1 MISSGPG
8 RVRAALLLAALC
20 LSGTVSAAP
29 SITSARVAPGADAT
43 RLTLESSTPLTY
55 RMFTIPDPARVV
67 VDIESTEDLRVLESL
82 ASQVSAGDP
91 LVKAVRVGRFR
102 PGILRVVIDLKA
114 DAQPKSTQMK
124 PEGRAAPH
132 RTLHRAMHLLVLE
145 LLPRERKDAVMALLE
160 SKAAQ
165 STANPA
171 PATPETAN
179 DHAAPADRAPAVAA
193 PPEPP
198 PAASAR
204 VPDAIPESPSPAMAK
219 KTEKPADSPSDK
231 LQTKPGTPP
240 VAARS
245 ATVEAPA
252 ARSATVEA
260 PAARSATVE
269 APAARSATVE
279 APAARS
285 ATVEPT
291 AAKPATVEPSAAEP
305 RVERL
310 VTVAVDAGHGGED
323 PGAKGHNGTFEKHVT
338 LAIAR
343 KLKEV
348 VDGMPNMR
356 AVLVRDADYF
366 VPLQARVVKARAVQA
381 DLFVSIHAD
390 AFVKPNARGSSVFA
404 LSERGATSAA
414 ARWIAKRENDADL
427 IGGVNIDVPDP
438 FLKKVLLDLSQTAT
452 INDSLKLGRAVLGEL
467 GAVNSLHKARVEQA
481 GFAVLKAPDMPS
493 ILIETAFISNP
504 EEEARLTDE
513 AYQEKLARAIAGGIK
528 RYFARNPPLAR
539 AHLARSDTPGPLP
552 GLAAE
557 SADAGSRSRAA
568 AGGATGM
575 QFAVFDANSLGDQ
588 PTRTPRG
595 ESGRLAGRSS
605 ATKKPLV
612 ARSGARSA
620 PSCKVDMRK
629 ASRLPCPSGPAALRT
644 RR

>member
-1 MISSGPG
+1 MMVSGPRHAWAARG
-8 RVRAALLLAALC
+8 CAALMLAALC

-29 SITSARVAPGADAT
+29 SITAARVAPGAGTT

-82 ASQVSAGDP
+82 ASQVSAVDP

-102 PGILRVVIDLKA
+102 PGILRVVIDLKT
-114 DAQPKSTQMK
+114 DAQPKSTQQK
-124 PEGRAAPH
+124 PEGRTAAPH
-132 RTLHRAMHLLVLE
+132 RMVLE
-145 LLPRERKDAVMALLE
+145 LVPREQKDAVMALLDA
-160 SKAAQ
+160 KAAQ
-165 STANPA
+165 VA
-171 PATPETAN
+171 PP
-179 DHAAPADRAPAVAA
+179 AAPAAPEPAIDRAPPADRGSAGTVPSENPPSSART
-193 PPEPP
+193 PDTTPEPP
-198 PAASAR
+198 P
-204 VPDAIPESPSPAMAK
+204 PAIAK
-219 KTEKPADSPSDK
+219 KTDKPADTAPDK
-231 LQTKPGTPP
+231 SQAKPVATP
-240 VAARS
+240 VAAKPS
-245 ATVEAPA
+245 
-252 ARSATVEA
+252 
-260 PAARSATVE
+260 
-269 APAARSATVE
+269 
-279 APAARS
+279 
-285 ATVEPT
+285 TVEP
-291 AAKPATVEPSAAEP
+291 PAAEQ

-366 VPLQARVVKARAVQA
+366 VPLQARVVKARSVQA

-467 GAVNSLHKARVEQA
+467 GTVNSLHKSRVEQA

-504 EEEARLTDE
+504 EEEARLTDD

-552 GLAAE
+552 GVAE
-557 SADAGSRSRAA
+557 SAETGGRGRSVSA
-568 AGGATGM
+568 AGTGM
-575 QFAVFDANSLGDQ
+575 QFAVFDASRLGDR
-588 PTRTPRG
+588 PARSMPPRA
-595 ESGRLAGRSS
+595 ESRPLAERSTG
-605 ATKKPLV
+605 TKKPV
-612 ARSGARSA
+612 ATSPGKRSTSA
-620 PSCKVDMRK
+620 CKVDVAKK
-629 ASRLPCPSGPAALRT
+629 ATRPRSCPSSPAARPP

>member
-29 SITSARVAPGADAT
+29 SITAARVVPGADTT
-43 RLTLESSTPLTY
+43 RLTLESSTPLNY
-55 RMFTIPDPARVV
+55 RMFTIPDPSRVV

-82 ASQVSAGDP
+82 ASQVSSGDP
-91 LVKAVRVGRFR
+91 FVKAVRVGRFR

-114 DAQPKSTQMK
+114 DAQPKATQQK

-132 RTLHRAMHLLVLE
+132 RAMHRVVLE
-145 LLPRERKDAVMALLE
+145 LLPRDRNDAVMALLE
-160 SKAAQ
+160 SRAAPPA
-165 STANPA
+165 ANPA
-171 PATPETAN
+171 PATPDPAI
-179 DHAAPADRAPAVAA
+179 DRAAPADRAAAVAVA
-193 PPEPP
+193 PELP
-198 PAASAR
+198 PATSPRA
-204 VPDAIPESPSPAMAK
+204 PDAIPEAPSPPVAK
-219 KTEKPADSPSDK
+219 KTDKPADSTPDRSQPKPS
-231 LQTKPGTPP
+231 TPP
-240 VAARS
+240 VAAKN
-245 ATVEAPA
+245 
-252 ARSATVEA
+252 
-260 PAARSATVE
+260 
-269 APAARSATVE
+269 
-279 APAARS
+279 
-285 ATVEPT
+285 ATVEP
-291 AAKPATVEPSAAEP
+291 PVVEP

-366 VPLQARVVKARAVQA
+366 VPLQARVVKARSVQA

-504 EEEARLTDE
+504 EEEARLTDD
-513 AYQEKLARAIAGGIK
+513 AYQERLARAIAGGIK

-552 GLAAE
+552 GLSE
-557 SADAGSRSRAA
+557 SADAGGRSRSVTATT
-568 AGGATGM
+568 TGM
-575 QFAVFDANSLGDQ
+575 QFAVFDANSLGDR
-588 PTRTPRG
+588 PARAIPPRG
-595 ESGRLAGRSS
+595 ESDPLAGRSS
-605 ATKKPLV
+605 ATKKSVITRLA
-612 ARSGARSA
+612 ARPTPA
-620 PSCKVDMRK
+620 CKVDVRK
-629 ASRLPCPSGPAALRT
+629 ATRLPCASGPAALRT

>member
-1 MISSGPG
+1 MFPGPR
-8 RVRAALLLAALC
+8 RVLAALLLAALC
-20 LSGTVSAAP
+20 LSGTVGAAP
-29 SITSARVAPGADAT
+29 SITAARVAPGPDTT
-43 RLTLESSTPLTY
+43 RFTLESSAPLTY
-55 RMFTIPDPARVV
+55 RMFTIADPARVV
-67 VDIESTEDLRVLESL
+67 VDIESTEDFRMLESL
-82 ASQVSAGDP
+82 ATQVSAGDP
-91 LVKAVRVGRFR
+91 FVKAIRVGRFR
-102 PGILRVVIDLKA
+102 PGILRVVIDLKT
-114 DAQPKSTQMK
+114 DAHPKSTQQK
-124 PEGRAAPH
+124 PEGRATTH
-132 RTLHRAMHLLVLE
+132 RMVLE

-160 SKAAQ
+160 SKAAR
-165 STANPA
+165 SAAEAMPA
-171 PATPETAN
+171 PAEPAF
-179 DHAAPADRAPAVAA
+179 DRPAPADRAPAAAA
-193 PPEPP
+193 PVVEPAPVPARSPDAAPEGA
-198 PAASAR
+198 PAA
-204 VPDAIPESPSPAMAK
+204 VAK
-219 KTEKPADSPSDK
+219 KTEKPAEGSAHEKSQVK
-231 LQTKPGTPP
+231 AGTAP
-240 VAARS
+240 VAAR
-245 ATVEAPA
+245 
-252 ARSATVEA
+252 
-260 PAARSATVE
+260 
-269 APAARSATVE
+269 
-279 APAARS
+279 
-285 ATVEPT
+285 
-291 AAKPATVEPSAAEP
+291 PSVAEP
-305 RVERL
+305 PMAETRVERL

-366 VPLQARVVKARAVQA
+366 VPLQARVVKARSVQA

-414 ARWIAKRENDADL
+414 ARWIAKRENEADL

-493 ILIETAFISNP
+493 ILVETAFISNP

-552 GLAAE
+552 GIAE
-557 SADAGSRSRAA
+557 SVDAGGRNRAGSAA
-568 AGGATGM
+568 AGTGM
-575 QFAVFDANSLGDQ
+575 QFAVFDPAAMADRPSRAAPPRAEPRPSKVR
-588 PTRTPRG
+588 PTITT
-595 ESGRLAGRSS
+595 
-605 ATKKPLV
+605 TKKPALTGAN
-612 ARSGARSA
+612 ARSTTA
-620 PSCKVDMRK
+620 CKVDVRK
-629 ASRLPCPSGPAALRT
+629 VARRHCPSGPAAHAP

>member
-1 MISSGPG
+1 MMFSGSR

-20 LSGTVSAAP
+20 LSGTVGAAP
-29 SITSARVAPGADAT
+29 SITAARVAPGPDTT
-43 RLTLESSTPLTY
+43 RFTLESSTPLTY

-67 VDIESTEDLRVLESL
+67 VDIESTEDFRVLESL
-82 ASQVSAGDP
+82 ATQVTAADP
-91 LVKAVRVGRFR
+91 FVKAVRVGRFR
-102 PGILRVVIDLKA
+102 PGILRVVIDLKT
-114 DAQPKSTQMK
+114 DAQPKSTQQRSD
-124 PEGRAAPH
+124 GRTAPH
-132 RTLHRAMHLLVLE
+132 RMVLE

-160 SKAAQ
+160 SKAPQPAAAA
-165 STANPA
+165 SPA
-171 PATPETAN
+171 PAEPAIDRTP
-179 DHAAPADRAPAVAA
+179 PADRTPAAAA
-193 PPEPP
+193 PPAELP
-198 PAASAR
+198 
-204 VPDAIPESPSPAMAK
+204 PSPARHGEVTAETPASAIAR
-219 KTEKPADSPSDK
+219 KTDKPAEGNTADK
-231 LQTKPGTPP
+231 TQARAGTAP
-240 VAARS
+240 VAAK
-245 ATVEAPA
+245 AP
-252 ARSATVEA
+252 TTEPA
-260 PAARSATVE
+260 PV
-269 APAARSATVE
+269 
-279 APAARS
+279 
-285 ATVEPT
+285 
-291 AAKPATVEPSAAEP
+291 EP

-343 KLKEV
+343 KLKEA

-366 VPLQARVVKARAVQA
+366 VPLQARVVKARSVQA

-414 ARWIAKRENDADL
+414 ARWIAKRENEADL

-513 AYQEKLARAIAGGIK
+513 AYQERLARAIAGGIK

-539 AHLARSDTPGPLP
+539 AHLARSDTPAPVAPLT
-552 GLAAE
+552 E
-557 SADAGSRSRAA
+557 SAEVSGRGRSVSGPSGAGL
-568 AGGATGM
+568 
-575 QFAVFDANSLGDQ
+575 QFAVFDPAAMGERPSRAA
-588 PTRTPRG
+588 PPRG
-595 ESGRLAGRSS
+595 ESL
-605 ATKKPLV
+605 
-612 ARSGARSA
+612 RSA
-620 PSCKVDMRK
+620 ERSTTARKPPVAGAPMRSAAVCKVDVRK
-629 ASRLPCPSGPAALRT
+629 SPRRPCPVGPVARAP

>member
-1 MISSGPG
+1 MISSGP
-8 RVRAALLLAALC
+8 RRLRAALLLAALS

-102 PGILRVVIDLKA
+102 PGTLRVVIDLKA

-124 PEGRAAPH
+124 PEDRAAPY

-145 LLPRERKDAVMALLE
+145 LIPRERKDAVMALLD

-171 PATPETAN
+171 PASPETPI

-193 PPEPP
+193 PPELP
-198 PAASAR
+198 PAVSAR
-204 VPDAIPESPSPAMAK
+204 APDALPETPLAALAK

-231 LQTKPGTPP
+231 LQTKTGTLP
-240 VAARS
+240 VAARP
-245 ATVEAPA
+245 ATF
-252 ARSATVEA
+252 
-260 PAARSATVE
+260 
-269 APAARSATVE
+269 
-279 APAARS
+279 
-285 ATVEPT
+285 EPT
-291 AAKPATVEPSAAEP
+291 AAKPATGEPPAAEP

-366 VPLQARVVKARAVQA
+366 VPLQARVVKARSVQA

-504 EEEARLTDE
+504 EEEARLTDD

-539 AHLARSDTPGPLP
+539 AHLARSDTPPPLP
-552 GLAAE
+552 GLAG
-557 SADAGSRSRAA
+557 SPDAGGRSRAVA
-568 AGGATGM
+568 AGATGM
-575 QFAVFDANSLGDQ
+575 QFAVFDADSLGDR
-588 PTRTPRG
+588 PTRATPPRG
-595 ESGRLAGRSS
+595 GSGPIAGRSS

-612 ARSGARSA
+612 ARPGARA
-620 PSCKVDMRK
+620 TPSCKIDIRK

>member
-1 MISSGPG
+1 M
-8 RVRAALLLAALC
+8 LAALC

-29 SITSARVAPGADAT
+29 SITAARVAPGAGTT

-82 ASQVSAGDP
+82 ASQVIGGDP

-102 PGILRVVIDLKA
+102 PGILRVVIDLKT
-114 DAQPKSTQMK
+114 DVQPKATQQK
-124 PEGRAAPH
+124 PEGRTAPH
-132 RTLHRAMHLLVLE
+132 RMVLE
-145 LLPRERKDAVMALLE
+145 LLPREHKDPLMALLE
-160 SKAAQ
+160 AKAPQVAPLAAPVPQ
-165 STANPA
+165 EPA
-171 PATPETAN
+171 IDRAP
-179 DHAAPADRAPAVAA
+179 PADRGPAVAA
-193 PPEPP
+193 PSETPPSSARASDATPEPP
-198 PAASAR
+198 TPT
-204 VPDAIPESPSPAMAK
+204 VAK
-219 KTEKPADSPSDK
+219 KTDKPADTSPDK
-231 LQTKPGTPP
+231 SQAKPVATP
-240 VAARS
+240 VAAKPS
-245 ATVEAPA
+245 
-252 ARSATVEA
+252 
-260 PAARSATVE
+260 
-269 APAARSATVE
+269 
-279 APAARS
+279 
-285 ATVEPT
+285 TVEP
-291 AAKPATVEPSAAEP
+291 PAAEQ

-366 VPLQARVVKARAVQA
+366 VPLQARVVKARSVQA

-467 GAVNSLHKARVEQA
+467 GTVNSLHKSRVEQA

-504 EEEARLTDE
+504 EEEARLTDD

-552 GLAAE
+552 GLAE
-557 SADAGSRSRAA
+557 SAETGGRGRSV
-568 AGGATGM
+568 GAEGTGM
-575 QFAVFDANSLGDQ
+575 QFAVFDASRMGDR
-588 PTRTPRG
+588 PARSMPPRA
-595 ESGRLAGRSS
+595 ESRPSTVRSTG
-605 ATKKPLV
+605 TKKSV
-612 ARSGARSA
+612 AASPRKRTTPACKVEVAKATRP
-620 PSCKVDMRK
+620 PSCP
-629 ASRLPCPSGPAALRT
+629 SRPAARPA

>member
-1 MISSGPG
+1 MRVPG
-8 RVRAALLLAALC
+8 LGCARAGLLAAALW
-20 LSGTVSAAP
+20 LPFSAAAAP
-29 SITSARVAPGADAT
+29 SITAARVAPGPDT
-43 RLTLESSTPLTY
+43 SRLTLESISPLSY

-67 VDIESTEDLRVLESL
+67 VDIESTEDLKVLESL

-91 LVKAVRVGRFR
+91 YVKAVRVGRFK
-102 PGILRVVIDLKA
+102 PGILRVVIDLKT
-114 DAQPKSTQMK
+114 DAHPKSSQQK
-124 PEGRAAPH
+124 PEGRATTH
-132 RTLHRAMHLLVLE
+132 RMVLE

-160 SKAAQ
+160 SRGTRPSADAAPVAPDTGADRAAIPERPPA
-165 STANPA
+165 TATPAAETPA
-171 PATPETAN
+171 PTARPA
-179 DHAAPADRAPAVAA
+179 DAAPEPPAPAVAKRSDKSGETGTHEKA
-193 PPEPP
+193 QAKAASPAVAVRP
-198 PAASAR
+198 PAA
-204 VPDAIPESPSPAMAK
+204 E
-219 KTEKPADSPSDK
+219 
-231 LQTKPGTPP
+231 PP
-240 VAARS
+240 V
-245 ATVEAPA
+245 V
-252 ARSATVEA
+252 
-260 PAARSATVE
+260 
-269 APAARSATVE
+269 
-279 APAARS
+279 
-285 ATVEPT
+285 
-291 AAKPATVEPSAAEP
+291 EP

-366 VPLQARVVKARAVQA
+366 VPLQARVVKARSVQA

-493 ILIETAFISNP
+493 ILVETAFISNP
-504 EEEARLTDE
+504 EEEERLTDE

-539 AHLARSDTPGPLP
+539 AHLARSDTPEPL
-552 GLAAE
+552 A
-557 SADAGSRSRAA
+557 STTDAQEPAGRSRATTA
-568 AGGATGM
+568 AGTGM
-575 QFAVFDANSLGDQ
+575 QFAVFDPASAIDRPARAMPPRSEQRSVVPHRPVGRQSSPARADVRPA
-588 PTRTPRG
+588 PTCKAEAR
-595 ESGRLAGRSS
+595 
-605 ATKKPLV
+605 KV
-612 ARSGARSA
+612 AHRI
-620 PSCKVDMRK
+620 
-629 ASRLPCPSGPAALRT
+629 CPSRPAPHAP

>member
-1 MISSGPG
+1 MMFSGLG
-8 RVRAALLLAALC
+8 RLGTALLLAVLC
-20 LSGTVSAAP
+20 LPGTMFAAP
-29 SITSARVAPGADAT
+29 SITTARVVSGADAT
-43 RLTLESSTPLTY
+43 RLTFESGTPLSY
-55 RMFTIPDPARVV
+55 RMFTIADPARVV
-67 VDIESTEDLRVLESL
+67 VDIESTEDFRVLEGL
-82 ASQVSAGDP
+82 AAQVNAGDP
-91 LVKAVRVGRFR
+91 VVKAVRVGRFR
-102 PGILRVVIDLKA
+102 PGILRVVIDLKV
-114 DAQPKSTQMK
+114 DAQPKSTQQK

-132 RTLHRAMHLLVLE
+132 RMLLE

-160 SKAAQ
+160 SKAPLVA
-165 STANPA
+165 PPGA
-171 PATPETAN
+171 PAMPEPTI
-179 DHAAPADRAPAVAA
+179 DRAPSPDRGPAGTVPSETPPSSART
-193 PPEPP
+193 PDVVPEPP
-198 PAASAR
+198 APTVARKNDKPAEPAPDKAQAKPAA
-204 VPDAIPESPSPAMAK
+204 
-219 KTEKPADSPSDK
+219 T
-231 LQTKPGTPP
+231 P
-240 VAARS
+240 VAAKPS
-245 ATVEAPA
+245 A
-252 ARSATVEA
+252 
-260 PAARSATVE
+260 
-269 APAARSATVE
+269 
-279 APAARS
+279 
-285 ATVEPT
+285 VEP
-291 AAKPATVEPSAAEP
+291 PVVEQ

-366 VPLQARVVKARAVQA
+366 VPLQARVVKARSVQA

-467 GAVNSLHKARVEQA
+467 GAVNSLHKSRVEQA

-493 ILIETAFISNP
+493 ILVETAFISNP

-513 AYQEKLARAIAGGIK
+513 VYQEKLARAIAGGIK

-539 AHLARSDTPGPLP
+539 AHLARSDTPDPLP
-552 GLAAE
+552 PLAE
-557 SADAGSRSRAA
+557 SADAGGRGRAVTA
-568 AGGATGM
+568 AATGM
-575 QFAVFDANSLGDQ
+575 QFAVFDATAMNDR
-588 PTRTPRG
+588 PPRAMPPRG
-595 ESGRLAGRSS
+595 ENRPPLGRSAVAGKPAVVG
-605 ATKKPLV
+605 ATAGSTPGCRVDVRKTNRRPCPPGPV
-612 ARSGARSA
+612 AR
-620 PSCKVDMRK
+620 PS
-629 ASRLPCPSGPAALRT
+629 

>member
-1 MISSGPG
+1 MMFSGLG

-20 LSGTVSAAP
+20 LSGPVAAAP
-29 SITSARVAPGADAT
+29 TITAARVVAGPADTT
-43 RLTLESSTPLTY
+43 RFTLESSSPLTF

-67 VDIESTEDLRVLESL
+67 VDIESTEDFRMLDSL
-82 ASQVSAGDP
+82 ATQVSAADP

-102 PGILRVVIDLKA
+102 PGILRVVIDLKT
-114 DAQPKSTQMK
+114 DAHPRSIQQK
-124 PEGRAAPH
+124 PDGRAAPH
-132 RTLHRAMHLLVLE
+132 RMVLE
-145 LLPRERKDAVMALLE
+145 LQPRERKDAVMALLDTR
-160 SKAAQ
+160 AAQ
-165 STANPA
+165 PAVSA
-171 PATPETAN
+171 PAATAGEPST
-179 DHAAPADRAPAVAA
+179 DHAAPADRTPVVTAPAA
-193 PPEPP
+193 PPPQP
-198 PAASAR
+198 PASSAAR
-204 VPDAIPESPSPAMAK
+204 GPDVPQEPALPATAK
-219 KTEKPADSPSDK
+219 KIEKPADGGAPEKAQAKAGPVAVAASPS
-231 LQTKPGTPP
+231 T
-240 VAARS
+240 A
-245 ATVEAPA
+245 EAPI
-252 ARSATVEA
+252 V
-260 PAARSATVE
+260 
-269 APAARSATVE
+269 
-279 APAARS
+279 
-285 ATVEPT
+285 
-291 AAKPATVEPSAAEP
+291 EP

-323 PGAKGHNGTFEKHVT
+323 PGAKGRNGTFEKHVT

-366 VPLQARVVKARAVQA
+366 VPLQARVVKARSVQA

-467 GAVNSLHKARVEQA
+467 GAVNSLHKSRVEQA

-493 ILIETAFISNP
+493 ILVETAFISNP

-513 AYQEKLARAIAGGIK
+513 AYQERLARAIAGGIK

-539 AHLARSDTPGPLP
+539 AHLARSDSPDPLP
-552 GLAAE
+552 AA
-557 SADAGSRSRAA
+557 SDSTDAGGRSRAL
-568 AGGATGM
+568 ATPTGSGM
-575 QFAVFDANSLGDQ
+575 QFAVFDPAALMDR
-588 PTRTPRG
+588 PARAMPHRG
-595 ESGRLAGRSS
+595 EPRPHAVR
-605 ATKKPLV
+605 ATIAKKPLS
-612 ARSGARSA
+612 ASAGMRSA
-620 PSCKVDMRK
+620 TACKVDLRK
-629 ASRLPCPSGPAALRT
+629 GARRPCSSGPLAHAP